1 MEAVLEIIC
10 EIFGEVFGEVFL
22 EIICGILGY
31 IAKGY
36 LPKKFIKR
44 EHKKLKTVVAIMS
57 ISEFLALLAAVIMLI
72 VNDGRSIFGW
82 ILLALSVVYIVL
94 GIVLALSRKIRF
106 IDE

>member
-1 MEAVLEIIC
+1 MEAVFEIIC
-10 EIFGEVFGEVFL
+10 EIFGEVFL

-57 ISEFLALLAAVIMLI
+57 ISEFSALLAAVIMLI

-94 GIVLALSRKIRF
+94 GIILALLRKIRF
-106 IDE
+106 YDFDE

>member
-10 EIFGEVFGEVFL
+10 EIFGEVFL

-31 IAKGY
+31 ISKGY

-44 EHKKLKTVVAIMS
+44 EHKKLKTVVALMS

-82 ILLALSVVYIVL
+82 ILLALSVLYIVL
-94 GIVLALSRKIRF
+94 GIILALLRKIRF
-106 IDE
+106 YDFDE

>member
-10 EIFGEVFGEVFL
+10 EIFGEVFL

-44 EHKKLKTVVAIMS
+44 EYKKLKSVVAIMS

-72 VNDGRSIFGW
+72 VNDGRSILGW
-82 ILLALSVVYIVL
+82 ILLALSVLYIVL

>member
-1 MEAVLEIIC
+1 MEAVFEIIC
-10 EIFGEVFGEVFL
+10 EIFGEVVF
-22 EIICGILGY
+22 EIIAAFLGY

-72 VNDGRSIFGW
+72 VNDGRSILGW
-82 ILLALSVVYIVL
+82 VLLALSVLYIVL

>member
-10 EIFGEVFGEVFL
+10 EIFGEVFL

-57 ISEFLALLAAVIMLI
+57 ISEFLALLTAVIMLI

-82 ILLALSVVYIVL
+82 ILLSLSVVYIVL
-94 GIVLALSRKIRF
+94 GIILALLRKIRF
-106 IDE
+106 YDFDE

>member
-1 MEAVLEIIC
+1 MEAVFEIIC
-10 EIFGEVFGEVFL
+10 EIFGEVFF

-94 GIVLALSRKIRF
+94 GTVLALSRKIRF
-106 IDE
+106 IDFIDE

>member
-10 EIFGEVFGEVFL
+10 EIFGEVFL

-36 LPKKFIKR
+36 LPKIFIKG

-57 ISEFLALLAAVIMLI
+57 ISEFLALLTAVIMLI

-82 ILLALSVVYIVL
+82 ILLALSVLYIVL
-94 GIVLALSRKIRF
+94 GIILALLRKIRLYDF
-106 IDE
+106 DE

>member
-10 EIFGEVFGEVFL
+10 EIFGEVFL

-44 EHKKLKTVVAIMS
+44 EHKRLKTVVAIMS

-72 VNDGRSIFGW
+72 ANDGRSIFGW
-82 ILLALSVVYIVL
+82 ILLALSVLYIVL
-94 GIVLALSRKIRF
+94 GIILALLRKIRF
-106 IDE
+106 YDFDE

>member
-10 EIFGEVFGEVFL
+10 EIFGEVFL

-72 VNDGRSIFGW
+72 VNDGRSILGW

-94 GIVLALSRKIRF
+94 GIVLPLSRKIRF
-106 IDE
+106 IGE